1 MEFSSRTFGKKRGYI
16 WMSISGAVT
25 WVGLGRGYIWAVV
38 RLQQR
43 SLPPTTDMALPRWP
57 TLGQAGRVFTPPIT
71 DYFLDTNYPLEGS
84 SFQLR
89 GILGE
94 APTQQQEEWM
104 PQTWG
109 GDLGHTIAS
118 TTYLNQILKLDCI
131 ACSSEERRLKQ
142 SQKIAESSDE
152 AILKITFSFSFKK
165 VKVEQIIWRQPGVQ
179 KFPFWL

>member
-1 MEFSSRTFGKKRGYI
+1 MWVHLDVHLWCSDVSRVGERVH
-16 WMSISGAVT
+16 MSYSA
-25 WVGLGRGYIWAVV
+25 A
-38 RLQQR
+38 
-43 SLPPTTDMALPRWP
+43 TTKVSTTHHWYGPSKVDHLRASRQGVY
-57 TLGQAGRVFTPPIT
+57 TPIT

-152 AILKITFSFSFKK
+152 AILKITFSFFLRK
-165 VKVEQIIWRQPGVQ
+165 
-179 KFPFWL
+179 